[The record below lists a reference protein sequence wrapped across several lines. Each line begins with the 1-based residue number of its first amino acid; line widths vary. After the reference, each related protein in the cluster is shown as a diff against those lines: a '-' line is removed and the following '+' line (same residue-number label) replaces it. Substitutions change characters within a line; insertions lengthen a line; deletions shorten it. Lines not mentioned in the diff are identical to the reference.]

1 MSKYHD
7 KYGSLSSLSTLD
19 SLELHDHTYGESGR
33 CTTPII
39 DPALGARGFA
49 FGVPNDIPTCKCL
62 GFTHQQNDICFDKED
77 IGAIDILAMKRIHS
91 CQPGTVYLD
100 PQGIVHLQ
108 NFQGI
113 YYLSHQDVMHLS
125 RLQNIWNS
133 IWKNDVLNRFQKA
146 ANEMLGKVSRYKL
159 EWGTFDKED
168 VEDIMGCTYIYVWR
182 IPISVYLIMWTDGTR
197 SWKIE
202 EQLEDIK
209 DEIHTFQQG
218 LAHGNVRNLVL

>member
-1 MSKYHD
+1 M
-7 KYGSLSSLSTLD
+7 
-19 SLELHDHTYGESGR
+19 ELHDHAYGESGR
-33 CTTPII
+33 SVSPMI
-39 DPALGARGFA
+39 DPSLRTRGFSLEE
-49 FGVPNDIPTCKCL
+49 PNDIPTCKCL

-77 IGAIDILAMKRIHS
+77 IGAIDILAMKRIHG

-133 IWKNDVLNRFQKA
+133 IWKHDVLNRFQNA
-146 ANEMLGKVSRYKL
+146 ANEMLGRVSRYKL
-159 EWGTFDKED
+159 EWGKFSKED
-168 VEDIMGCTYIYVWR
+168 VEEIMGCTYIHIWG
-182 IPISVYLIMWTDGTR
+182 ISICIYLILWTDGTR
-197 SWKIE
+197 TWKME

-209 DEIHTFQQG
+209 EYIDSFEHD
-218 LAHGNVRNLVL
+218 LACGRIENLIL